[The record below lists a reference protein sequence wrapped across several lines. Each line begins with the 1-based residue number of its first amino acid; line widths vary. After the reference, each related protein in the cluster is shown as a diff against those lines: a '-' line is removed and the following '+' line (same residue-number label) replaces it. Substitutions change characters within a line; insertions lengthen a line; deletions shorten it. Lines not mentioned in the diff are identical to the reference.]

1 MHMDNPFNLIDQRL
15 DRIESLVLELKSKSS
30 QPSPPYTKDLMSIN
44 EAVVLLELAK
54 STVYNLVS
62 SGKLPVMKKSKRL
75 YFSRKELLQW
85 IETGRKKTLLEI
97 EEEARSYVANRQPY
111 SSRK

>member
-1 MHMDNPFNLIDQRL
+1 MDNPFNLIDQRL

-30 QPSPPYTKDLMSIN
+30 QPPTPYTKDLMSIN

-75 YFSRKELLQW
+75 YFSRKELLHW
-85 IETGRKKTLLEI
+85 IETGRKKTMLEI
-97 EEEARSYVANRQPY
+97 EEEARSYAANRQL
-111 SSRK
+111 SSPRK